1 MRIHCDFCGAEVS
14 RDEALTYELDDG
26 ELLYFCSDECLESL
40 DYHET
45 MQEPGRDE
53 ESAAADIR

>member
-1 MRIHCDFCGAEVS
+1 MHIHCDFCGTEIS
-14 RDEALTYELDDG
+14 RDEALTYELEDG
-26 ELLYFCSDECLESL
+26 ELLYFCSEECLESL

-53 ESAAADIR
+53 EGAAADMR